1 VRGFCRGHETQV
13 STYKIW
19 RSECTAYLRA
29 RSCVRLSVRLC
40 VCVGAFVCVWVGGW
54 VGAGG
59 KLGKAS

>member
-1 VRGFCRGHETQV
+1 M

-40 VCVGAFVCVWVGGW
+40 VCVCAFVCVWVGGW